1 MLLSY
6 FNIDSLSHSWE
17 VCDSEITG
25 DIDSWC
31 CFSASPSFGRSQVY
45 KRFKSLTLRM
55 TGSTHL
61 PYREPLS
68 LSRWFVYYLV
78 CAKPSHLFSSTQPRG
93 PVRKMDK
100 FVFPRLKMLNEP
112 MTSALQTI
120 YLNRLSTEL
129 STVVVYGG
137 IPFRFSSE
145 LTTMSSLRYA
155 FELYIVQHSSA

>member
-1 MLLSY
+1 
-6 FNIDSLSHSWE
+6 
-17 VCDSEITG
+17 
-25 DIDSWC
+25 
-31 CFSASPSFGRSQVY
+31 
-45 KRFKSLTLRM
+45 
-55 TGSTHL
+55 
-61 PYREPLS
+61 
-68 LSRWFVYYLV
+68 
-78 CAKPSHLFSSTQPRG
+78 
-93 PVRKMDK
+93 MDK